1 MKSAQKQTLSWNR
14 YTVPALPIHVIF
26 KRVCLCIA
34 GLACIATNALA
45 EGVDVD
51 SLKMNWGAML
61 GGAVATIAIHEMGHF
76 VVAGIE
82 DADAHFD
89 GLTVKY
95 RDYDGTD
102 RQNLRLSS
110 AGYQAQWLASEY
122 AFKQLDQPGLSQGQV
137 AWNTGLIL
145 GHIGITA
152 AYLTFLR
159 DHEDGDVS
167 GISEATGLSTAEV
180 LALLSIPAVLDSW
193 RLFGRNSPKWAGW
206 ASKGSKV
213 VGITAIWTF

>member
-1 MKSAQKQTLSWNR
+1 LNQAIQKA
-14 YTVPALPIHVIF
+14 VPRGLRNLLNVIL
-26 KRVCLCIA
+26 KIA
-34 GLACIATNALA
+34 RLGIAALACITTNALA

-51 SLKMNWGAML
+51 SLKLNWGAAL
-61 GGAVATIAIHEMGHF
+61 GGAVTTVAIHELGHF

-82 DADAHFD
+82 DADAYFD

-95 RDYDGTD
+95 RDYDGSD
-102 RQNLRLSS
+102 SQNLRLSS
-110 AGYQAQWLASEY
+110 AGYQAQWLVSEY
-122 AFKQLDQPGLSQGQV
+122 AFNRLDQPNLNQGQK
-137 AWNTGLIL
+137 AWNAGLIL

-159 DHEDGDVS
+159 DHENGDVS

-180 LALLSIPAVLDSW
+180 LVLLSIPAVLDSW
-193 RLFGRNSPKWAGW
+193 RLFGKNSPKWAGW